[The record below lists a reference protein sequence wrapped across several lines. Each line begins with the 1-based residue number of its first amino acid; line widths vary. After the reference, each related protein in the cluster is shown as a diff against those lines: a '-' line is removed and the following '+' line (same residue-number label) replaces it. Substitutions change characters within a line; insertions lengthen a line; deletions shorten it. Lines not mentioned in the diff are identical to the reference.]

1 MLVGLEQHRLALSTS
16 FGDPR
21 TSAIP
26 GQELPK
32 FIFHNE
38 QVRFRF
44 ILFFLVIF
52 YNINTTIFIGFF

>member
-38 QVRFRF
+38 QVHFRF
-44 ILFFLVIF
+44 FFLIY
-52 YNINTTIFIGFF
+52 YNINASIFIGFF

>member
-38 QVRFRF
+38 QVHFRF
-44 ILFFLVIF
+44 FFSNLL
-52 YNINTTIFIGFF
+52 